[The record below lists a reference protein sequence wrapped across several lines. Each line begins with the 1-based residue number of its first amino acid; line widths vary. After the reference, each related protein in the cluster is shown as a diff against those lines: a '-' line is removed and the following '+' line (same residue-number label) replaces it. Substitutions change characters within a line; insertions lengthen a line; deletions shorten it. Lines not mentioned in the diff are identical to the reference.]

1 MPADR
6 LFVGLLLGALVA
18 SASAQQQATR
28 LQTRLVTSL
37 LVSDDL
43 SGEPGK
49 DGGVLLN
56 VAPGLS
62 LVSRGAELRGSLD
75 YSLGLV
81 RAWHSERNPETLQH
95 SLNAQLSYAQ
105 KSGGLGLDARAGIG
119 SQSRSAFGVQRS
131 PGRGGQLGLDDNQN
145 EVYTLSLVPSW
156 RSRIGNWVNLGVSHQ
171 VQATRVRDS
180 DVGDANS
187 QSTTV
192 DLGPA
197 QRGAWGWGL
206 RYSDS
211 RTDARNSRDTRT
223 QSANASLSWR
233 PDIDWDFG
241 ATAGQQR
248 SDLQSPSR
256 RNGATYGLSANW
268 RPTPR
273 SSLSAKTDKNVFGN
287 THNLSLQHR
296 FSRASVRLSESRS
309 VQSPGVGGAVASLT
323 QYELLFAQLA
333 AIEPDPLLRDLL
345 VRAQLQ
351 QLGLDPNAVA
361 ITGFLSSR
369 PSLTRQQLIGLTWQT
384 QRSNWAL
391 NLSRSESE
399 RFGLAFEGLDDFTES
414 RVLISEGLGLSAA
427 YRLTPIAGVSAA
439 LNWQRNR
446 GDMSSQRG
454 EQRSGN
460 LSWNTR
466 LGPSRQL
473 SLSLRH
479 SQFDSPQRGYEE
491 NSVLLSYQQQF

>member
-6 LFVGLLLGALVA
+6 LLVGLLLGTLAA
-18 SASAQQQATR
+18 TATAQQQATR
-28 LQTRLVTSL
+28 LQMRLASSL

-43 SGEPGK
+43 NAEPGK

-56 VAPGLS
+56 LAPGLS

-81 RAWHSERNPETLQH
+81 KAWRTERRPDSLQH
-95 SLNAQLSYAQ
+95 SLNAQMQYAQ
-105 KSGGLGLDARAGIG
+105 QSGGFGLDARAGVG
-119 SQSRSAFGVQRS
+119 SQSRSAFGPQRPS
-131 PGRGGQLGLDDNQN
+131 GGGQLRLDDNQN
-145 EVYTLSLVPSW
+145 EVYTLSLTPSW
-156 RSRIGNWVNLGVSHQ
+156 RSRIGSWATAGVTHQ
-171 VQATRVRDS
+171 VQVNRVRDS
-180 DVGDANS
+180 DVGDAS
-187 QSTTV
+187 TQSTSV
-192 DLGPA
+192 DLGSA
-197 QRGAWGWGL
+197 QRGPWGWGL
-206 RYSDS
+206 RYNDS
-211 RTDARNSRDTRT
+211 RTNARRSRDTRT
-223 QSANASLSWR
+223 QSATASLSWR

-241 ATAGQQR
+241 ANAGKQR
-248 SDLQSPSR
+248 SNLQTQSR
-256 RNGATYGLSANW
+256 RDGSTYGLSASW

-273 SSLSAKTDKNVFGN
+273 SSLAAKADRNVFGN

-309 VQSPGVGGAVASLT
+309 VQSPGVGGAVAAFT
-323 QYELLFAQLA
+323 HYELLFAQLA

-369 PSLTRQQLIGLTWQT
+369 PSLSRQQLLGLTWQT

-399 RFGLAFEGLDDFTES
+399 RFGLAFEGFDDFAES
-414 RVLISEGLGLSAA
+414 RVLVSEGAGFSVS
-427 YRLTPIAGVSAA
+427 YRLTPIAGLSAA
-439 LNWQRNR
+439 LQWQRNR
-446 GDMSSQRG
+446 GDLASQRT

-466 LGPSRQL
+466 LGPSQQL

-479 SQFDSPQRGYEE
+479 TQFESPQRGYEE
-491 NSVLLSYQQQF
+491 NSLLLSYQQQF